1 MPPGALGVKGRVYF
15 SYRIGKTLPKL
26 SSFIVESKAAG
37 KNFTR
42 TKSWAIGQG
51 FQPAHQTTTG
61 PTTTSAAVRQFPY
74 FAAKDFQAIA
84 LLHYASARGRP

>member
-1 MPPGALGVKGRVYF
+1 VLRGA
-15 SYRIGKTLPKL
+15 KTLPQL

-51 FQPAHQTTTG
+51 FQPAHETTMG
-61 PTTTSAAVRQFPY
+61 PTNTSAAVRQFLY

-84 LLHYASARGRP
+84 LLHYASVRGRP